1 MFRKTVFSFAFL
13 SALSL
18 SAGGD
23 SVKKWFFEN
32 EYGVRPASTENAKIS
47 FVEEETRTSFRQEK
61 SLDSVTSFRSTYKK
75 IRVDYKGPYG
85 KGAFTFHAFIP
96 ESKKPVPVTLLMC
109 NRPGVMPINVDDDGV
124 SSFWPRQEILK
135 RGYAAIAFYM
145 SDLASETYRP
155 ETALR
160 SGAFKVFGPK
170 YEERKGNDWGVLSA
184 WAWGASRVMD
194 WIASNPTLDASKV
207 MVVGHSRGGK
217 SALVAGVTDKRF
229 SMVVSNNSG
238 RGGACLNKM
247 EIPLSEPW
255 RSFGYYGVG
264 YWFCSNYFKTFCEGR
279 DKTAPY
285 DQDDWLSLISPR
297 ILAVGS
303 GQADTWAGPEG
314 EFAATLSASETW
326 WKKGV
331 GENVLYTIREGGHG
345 LGLDDWMRYID
356 FADARWRGVTVT
368 VKGRD
373 SSSIQKALDNPARPL
388 TVVLPEGKYNIKKTL
403 LVHSGTTIK
412 AHPRAHLVLD
422 GSVKR
427 KAGEFLLSN
436 ADEINGNEKIT
447 IEGGIWDANKE
458 QGYNVKVPE
467 SEKFNPA
474 SWSGV
479 TLNFRNVKNLRLYD
493 MTLANSVTFNARFC
507 QVDGFDIRRLK
518 IVSDIIKNNQDGL
531 HFGGYTFNGVVDGVR
546 VETKGQTNDDLIAFN
561 ADDSITRHENRGT
574 INGPITNIVVRNV
587 YAEDCH
593 CLVRL
598 LRAYNPIRD
607 VTIEK
612 CAAGCRYNA
621 INGDDARK
629 WMAHGGEKGGVVEGS
644 LPKSTGVLANILIRD
659 VTCWATVKNGFPLVK
674 IDGALEGRG
683 VEFDGFLRD
692 MAKDVDPERPLA
704 ANKRTMEIMGADAMP
719 APPKWNEGAPH
730 FNGPKVFGA
739 TPSRFFHFM
748 FPVRGTR
755 EGLKFSVSKGSLPK
769 GVSLDKRLGLISGR
783 AAEGEYSFTVKAQNS
798 KGSAERDFTLIVGEG
813 KLMLT
818 PQLGWDSWNAYAN
831 DVSDSVIRKEAKA
844 MIETGLASRG
854 YATINID
861 AGWQGDRA
869 LHSPNPLLANSKFP
883 DMKKLFKD
891 IHDMGLRVGLY
902 SSPMIFT
909 WGSAIPVLYQGS
921 TTFPVDWSETGHH
934 YPIGKTLK
942 EAADAELWATWGVD
956 YIKYDWGNY
965 TKPKFSKRMREAL
978 DATGRDV
985 YLSVCT
991 DCLVEDADEHAKYAQ
1006 IVRGGNRDLI
1016 DEWKMNNEK
1025 PRGVTDVLKFQK
1037 PWLEHIRPGFWYD
1050 LDMMSLGPMY
1060 LGSHGK
1066 ILGDNLIGNNL
1077 THNEAAFH
1085 FIYWAFCCN
1094 PIHLSC
1100 RMGELDKFT
1109 LDLIS
1114 NEEIIEV
1121 MTDYPASAPKFEMR
1135 SQVLVGTRTLSDGR
1149 KAVGYFNLSDEGRE
1163 IDGMYLPPHFAKLK
1177 VTSF

>member
-18 SAGGD
+18 FAGGD

-47 FVEEETRTSFRQEK
+47 FVEEKTRTS
-61 SLDSVTSFRSTYKK
+61 SRSTYKK

-85 KGAFTFHAFIP
+85 KGSFTFHAFIP

-109 NRPGVMPINVDDDGV
+109 NRPGVMPINVDDDSV
-124 SSFWPRQEILK
+124 SHFWPRQEILK

-160 SGAFKVFGPK
+160 SGVFKVFGPK

-194 WIASNPTLDASKV
+194 YIASNPVFDAGKV

-279 DKTAPY
+279 DKTALY

-314 EFAATLSASETW
+314 EFASTMSASETW

-331 GENVLYTIREGGHG
+331 GENVFYTIREGGHG

-373 SSSIQKALDNPARPL
+373 CSSIQKALDNPARPL

-412 AHPRAHLVLD
+412 AHPRAHLQLD

-458 QGYNVKVPE
+458 QGYNVKVPQ

-683 VEFDGFLRD
+683 VEFDGFYRD
-692 MAKDVDPERPLA
+692 MTKDVDPERPLA

-755 EGLKFSVSKGSLPK
+755 EGLKFSVAKGSLPK

-831 DVSDSVIRKEAKA
+831 DISDSVIRKEAKA

-1016 DEWKMNNEK
+1016 DEWKMNTEK

-1060 LGSHGK
+1060 LGSHGR

-1121 MTDYPASAPKFEMR
+1121 MTDYPARAPKFEMR

>member
-1 MFRKTVFSFAFL
+1 MFHKVVFSLAFFSILSVFA
-13 SALSL
+13 
-18 SAGGD
+18 GKD
-23 SVKKWFFEN
+23 DVKKWFFEN
-32 EYGVRPASTENAKIS
+32 EYGIRPASTERAKIS
-47 FVEEETRTSFRQEK
+47 FVEEETRPSVCQEK
-61 SLDSVTSFRSTYKK
+61 SKNFVSSFSSTYKRV
-75 IRVDYKGPYG
+75 RVDYEGPYG
-85 KGAFTFHAFIP
+85 KGSFCFHAFIP
-96 ESKKPVPVTLLMC
+96 KSDKPVPVTLLMC
-109 NRPGVMPINVDDDGV
+109 NRPGAMPIDVDDNAS
-124 SSFWPRQEILK
+124 SSFWPRNEILK

-145 SDLASETYRP
+145 SELASETYRS
-155 ETALR
+155 ETALE
-160 SGAFKVFGPK
+160 SGVFKVFGPK
-170 YEERKGNDWGVLSA
+170 YKERKGNDWGVLSA

-194 WIASNPTLDASKV
+194 WIASNPALDAGKV

-217 SALVAGVTDKRF
+217 SALVAGVLDKRF

-238 RGGACLNKM
+238 RGGASLNKM
-247 EIPLSEPW
+247 EMPLSEPW

-264 YWFCSNYFKTFCEGR
+264 YWFCANYEKTFCKGR
-279 DKTAPY
+279 DQKAPY
-285 DQDDWLSLISPR
+285 DQSDWLSLVSPR

-303 GQADTWAGPEG
+303 GQADSWAGPEA
-314 EFAATLSASETW
+314 EFAATAAAAETW
-326 WKKGV
+326 WKSGV
-331 GENVLYTIREGGHG
+331 GENIVYTIREGGHD
-345 LGLDDWMRYID
+345 LGHEDWMKYVD
-356 FADARWRGVTVT
+356 FADARWRGVTVKVT
-368 VKGRD
+368 GSD
-373 SSSIQKALDNPARPL
+373 SASIQKALDNPARPL
-388 TVVLPEGKYNIKKTL
+388 TVVLPEGTYKISKTL

-436 ADEINGNEKIT
+436 ADEKNGNENII
-447 IEGGIWDANKE
+447 IEGGIWDGNKE
-458 QGYNVKVPE
+458 QGFNVKVPE
-467 SEKFNPA
+467 SEMFNPS

-479 TLNFRNVKNLRLYD
+479 TLNFRNVKGLRLYD

-507 QVDGFDIRRLK
+507 QIDGFDIRRIK
-518 IVSDIIKNNQDGL
+518 IVSSVIKNNQGGL

-546 VETKGQTNDDLIAFN
+546 VETEGQTNDDLIAFN
-561 ADDSITRHENRGT
+561 ADDSITCHENRGT
-574 INGPITNIVVRNV
+574 VNGPITNIVVRNV
-587 YAEDCH
+587 YANDCH

-598 LRAYNPIRD
+598 LRANSDIRD

-621 INGDDARK
+621 INGEK
-629 WMAHGGEKGGVVEGS
+629 LVAHGGVRGGEGES
-644 LPKSTGVLANILIRD
+644 RQPKSSGVLSNILIRD
-659 VTCWATVKNGFPLVK
+659 VTCWATAKNGVPLVK

-683 VEFDGFLRD
+683 VEFDGFCRD

-748 FPVRGTR
+748 FPVRGAR
-755 EGLKFSVSKGSLPK
+755 EGLKFSIVKGSLPE
-769 GVSLDKRLGLISGR
+769 GVSLCPDLGRISGR
-783 AAEGEYSFTVKAQNS
+783 AAKGEYPFTVKAVNS
-798 KGSAERDFTLIVGEG
+798 KGSAVRDFTLIVGEG

-818 PQLGWDSWNAYAN
+818 PQLGWASWNAYAN
-831 DVSDSVIRKEAKA
+831 DVSDEVIRKEAKA

-854 YATINID
+854 YSAINID
-861 AGWQGDRA
+861 AGWQGDRS
-869 LHSPNPLLANSKFP
+869 LYSPNPLHANSKFP
-883 DMKKLFKD
+883 DMEKLFKD
-891 IHDMGLRVGLY
+891 IHAMGLRVGLY
-902 SSPMIFT
+902 TSPMIFT

-921 TTFPVDWSETGHH
+921 TTFPVDWTESGHY

-942 EAADAELWATWGVD
+942 EGADAELWAKWGVD

-965 TKPKFSKRMREAL
+965 TKPKFAKRMREAL

-985 YLSVCT
+985 YLYVCT
-991 DCLVEDADEHAKYAQ
+991 DCLVEDVEEHAKYAQ
-1006 IVRGGNRDLI
+1006 IVRGNRDLI
-1016 DEWKMNNEK
+1016 DEWKMNTEK
-1025 PRGVTDVLKFQK
+1025 PHGVADLLKFQR
-1037 PWLEHIRPGFWYD
+1037 PWLPYIRSGFWYD
-1050 LDMMSLGPMY
+1050 LDMMGIGPMY

-1066 ILGDNLIGNNL
+1066 ILNENIIGNNL

-1100 RMGELDKFT
+1100 RMAELDKFT

-1114 NEEIIEV
+1114 NEEIIAV
-1121 MTDYPASAPKFEMR
+1121 MTDYPAKMPEFKER
-1135 SQVLVGTRTLSDGR
+1135 SGVLVGVRTLSDGR
-1149 KAVGYFNLSDEGRE
+1149 KATGYFNLSDEGKE

-1177 VTSF
+1177 VTFF

>member
-1 MFRKTVFSFAFL
+1 MFRKTVFSLAFL

-18 SAGGD
+18 FAGGD

-47 FVEEETRTSFRQEK
+47 FVEEQTRTSFRQEK

-109 NRPGVMPINVDDDGV
+109 NRPGVMPINVDDDSV

-160 SGAFKVFGPK
+160 SGVFKVFGPK

-314 EFAATLSASETW
+314 EFAATAAAAEIW

-692 MAKDVDPERPLA
+692 MTKDVDPERPLA

-755 EGLKFSVSKGSLPK
+755 EGLKFSVAKGSLPK

-844 MIETGLASRG
+844 MIESGLASRG

-1016 DEWKMNNEK
+1016 DEWKMNTEK